1 MPTNS
6 HNLLRLPV
14 VLLGTG
20 LCAALMQ
27 IPAAPPAGAAPVPL
41 SVQDPAVSEQWVHS
55 ATRPGEKDAPLAI
68 DVMSVSSPTPMVPG
82 DRLRIEVELHN
93 TTAQR
98 LTDIVV
104 QSRRTEAVGSVAEA
118 RLKLATNAND
128 YPYYGAPVVIPRD
141 LAPDEKRRVV
151 LDIAT
156 DAAPGGLALPGPGVY
171 PVLLTAQAHPVGQEP
186 GNFAT
191 ERFLLDATKEVA
203 SESASA
209 GTESRGEGAA
219 EGASE
224 GHGASAAE
232 EDQATPAAPEPA
244 PAAPTVPVGL
254 IYPLAAE
261 VDIVPGETG
270 EAPEYPPLL
279 LESEKLAD
287 ELAPDGRLR
296 RLLDQW
302 DQATTSEHGGQLK
315 HSSCLAIDPALL
327 EAVDRMSHGYNVG
340 GERAKLAK
348 QGQRLRDSWGK
359 NKDTIPGA
367 PGRGMADATTWIEDI
382 QRILSDPETCV
393 FALPWGNA
401 DLNAVRTTANSWLMR
416 EALQRGPAV
425 ITRVTGRE
433 PSRNIVLP
441 GTGYI
446 NPQTAPWLGW
456 ADTYYQQDPALL
468 SEGRAGL
475 SDAWATA
482 QAHSL
487 TQPPKGA
494 QPSKG
499 AQPAEQKSNL
509 EDTKLPAAQ
518 GSETPPQPTE
528 HPVSALVAN
537 NTVWAAP
544 QAGRFAQ
551 LSEGIQAVTYQDSLA
566 ATLAATGPHP
576 ETVGYSNPD
585 SRYDYRLDSAASR
598 DLVASAALRLAVQE
612 QAQPTA
618 PAPHASSQPT
628 PPPLLAVPPA
638 LLSADTARSL
648 LDTTAG
654 LFAQHQASP
663 IALADYLAA
672 SPHEQAALAHHST
685 AGAQQDP
692 AFGSPYPDPS
702 ASSDTERLRVAQQ
715 ANYTDDL
722 TQVMVRDTAIALTP
736 YDFTAPLRR
745 ELLSGLAVSPRRA
758 VARHDQLIDEVDARL
773 NGNRD
778 ILQSLRGSVALIPPG
793 GVYTRASNASP
804 LLAVAANGL
813 PLPVVVNI
821 GWSGAEANADAARI
835 QAPQGLRIPARG
847 SITVQMT
854 ADLPENELIDV
865 RMWLSTPEGARISES
880 VDVRVNTRS
889 GAIATRGIV
898 VATLTVLILL
908 LLFRVGR
915 ARLKRPSAIPPHSG
929 GKMPPR

>member
-6 HNLLRLPV
+6 HNLLRLPA
-14 VLLGTG
+14 VLLSTG
-20 LCAALMQ
+20 LCAALGAALMH
-27 IPAAPPAGAAPVPL
+27 IPVAGAAPVPL
-41 SVQDPAVSEQWVHS
+41 SVQDPEVSQQWVHS

-68 DVMSVSSPTPMVPG
+68 DVLSVSSPTPMLPG

-93 TTAQR
+93 TTSER

-104 QSRRTEAVGSVAEA
+104 QSRRTDAVSSVAEA

-156 DAAPGGLALPGPGVY
+156 DASPGGLALPGPGVY
-171 PVLLTAQAHPVGQEP
+171 PVLLTAQAHAVGQEP

-191 ERFLLDATKEVA
+191 ERFLLDATKKVPEVA
-203 SESASA
+203 GA
-209 GTESRGEGAA
+209 GEAAAPEGAA
-219 EGASE
+219 
-224 GHGASAAE
+224 
-232 EDQATPAAPEPA
+232 PEA
-244 PAAPTVPVGL
+244 TVPVGL

-302 DQATTSEHGGQLK
+302 EQASTSEQGAQLK
-315 HSSCLAIDPALL
+315 HGSCLAIDPALL
-327 EAVDRMSHGYNVG
+327 EAVDRMSHGYSVG

-359 NKDTIPGA
+359 NKDTVPGA
-367 PGRGMADATTWIEDI
+367 PGRGVADAATWIEDI

-393 FALPWGNA
+393 FALPWGNT
-401 DLNAVRTTANSWLMR
+401 DLNAVRSTANTWLMR

-441 GTGYI
+441 GSGYI
-446 NPQTAPWLGW
+446 TPQTAPWLGW

-468 SEGRAGL
+468 NRGSAGL
-475 SDAWATA
+475 SDSWAAT

-494 QPSKG
+494 QPSPG
-499 AQPAEQKSNL
+499 MQPSQGTQPTEHQNNL
-509 EDTKLPAAQ
+509 EDTTLPPAQGDAAAAQ
-518 GSETPPQPTE
+518 HPE
-528 HPVSALVAN
+528 HPLSVLLAN

-551 LSEGIQAVTYQDSLA
+551 LSEGIQAVTYHDSLA
-566 ATLAATGPHP
+566 ATLAATGRHP

-598 DLVASAALRLAVQE
+598 DLVAGAALRLAVQE
-612 QAQPTA
+612 QAQTRALA
-618 PAPHASSQPT
+618 PQASSQPHT
-628 PPPLLAVPPA
+628 PPLLAVPPA
-638 LLSADTARSL
+638 LLSADTARTL
-648 LDTTAG
+648 LSTTTG

-672 SPHEQAALAHHST
+672 SPTEQAALAQHQS
-685 AGAQQDP
+685 AAASAEP

-722 TQVMVRDTAIALTP
+722 TQVMVRDPAIALTP

-745 ELLSGLAVSPRRA
+745 ELLSTLAVSPRRA

-778 ILQSLRGSVALIPPG
+778 IVQSLRGSVALIPPG

-821 GWSGAEANADAARI
+821 GWSGAEANAHAARI

-865 RMWLSTPEGARISES
+865 RMWLATPEGARISES

-898 VATLTVLILL
+898 VTALTVLILL

-915 ARLKRPSAIPPHSG
+915 ARFKRPSAIAPHSG

>member
-1 MPTNS
+1 MPTKS
-6 HNLLRLPV
+6 HNRVRLPAA
-14 VLLGTG
+14 LLSAG
-20 LCAALMQ
+20 LCAALMP
-27 IPAAPPAGAAPVPL
+27 IPGAQAAPVPL
-41 SVQDPAVSEQWVHS
+41 SVQDPAVTEEWVHS

-68 DVMSVSSPTPMVPG
+68 DVLSVSSGTPMTPG

-93 TTAQR
+93 TTSER
-98 LTDIVV
+98 LTEIVV

-118 RLKLATNAND
+118 RVKLATNAND

-141 LAPDEKRRVV
+141 LAPDERRRVV

-191 ERFLLDATKEVA
+191 ERFLLDATKQA
-203 SESASA
+203 ADSS
-209 GTESRGEGAA
+209 EGAA
-219 EGASE
+219 EAGGIAEAGGAE
-224 GHGASAAE
+224 GVAAGVAARPGEGAPSVPS
-232 EDQATPAAPEPA
+232 TPS
-244 PAAPTVPVGL
+244 VPVGL

-279 LESEKLAD
+279 LESEHLAE
-287 ELAPDGRLR
+287 ELAPEGRLR

-302 DQATTSEHGGQLK
+302 DHALASEQGAQLK

-327 EAVDRMSHGYNVG
+327 EAVDRMSHGYSVG

-359 NKDTIPGA
+359 NKTTIPGA
-367 PGRGMADATTWIEDI
+367 PGRGAADAATWIEDI
-382 QRILSDPETCV
+382 QRILSDPDTCV
-393 FALPWGNA
+393 FALPWANA
-401 DLNAVRTTANSWLMR
+401 DLNAVRTTANTWLMR

-425 ITRVTGRE
+425 ITRITGRE

-441 GTGYI
+441 GSGYI
-446 NPQTAPWLGW
+446 TNQTAPWLGW
-456 ADTYYQQDPALL
+456 ADTFYQQDPALL
-468 SEGRAGL
+468 SQARAGL
-475 SDAWATA
+475 SDAWSN
-482 QAHSL
+482 AHAHP
-487 TQPPKGA
+487 QPPAPAAAKEA
-494 QPSKG
+494 QPT
-499 AQPAEQKSNL
+499 EQQSTL
-509 EDTKLPAAQ
+509 EDTTLPATH
-518 GSETPPQPTE
+518 STDTPPQPTQ
-528 HPVSALVAN
+528 HPVSVLVAD

-544 QAGRFAQ
+544 KSGRFAQ
-551 LSEGIQAVTYQDSLA
+551 LSEGIQAVTYHDSLA

-598 DLVASAALRLAVQE
+598 DLVAGAALRLAVQE
-612 QAQPTA
+612 HSTPTA
-618 PAPHASSQPT
+618 PAPQASSQPT
-628 PPPLLAVPPA
+628 PAPLMAVPPA

-654 LFAQHQASP
+654 LFAEHRINP
-663 IALADYLAA
+663 ISLADYLASGA
-672 SPHEQAALAHHST
+672 ADQAALAQQAT
-685 AGAQQDP
+685 AGAPSDP
-692 AFGSPYPDPS
+692 GFGSPYPDPS
-702 ASSDTERLRVAQQ
+702 ASSDTERLRAAQQ

-722 TQVMVRDTAIALTP
+722 TQVMVRDPAIALTP

-745 ELLSGLAVSPRRA
+745 ELLSALAVSPRRA
-758 VARHDQLIDEVDARL
+758 VARHDRLLDEVDARL

-821 GWSGAEANADAARI
+821 GWSGAEANTLSARI
-835 QAPQGLRIPARG
+835 QTPQGLRIPARG

-898 VATLTVLILL
+898 VGTLTVLILL

-915 ARLKRPSAIPPHSG
+915 ARLKRPSAIPPHSD

>member
-6 HNLLRLPV
+6 YNLLRLPA

-27 IPAAPPAGAAPVPL
+27 IPATQLAPMAGAAPVPM

-93 TTAQR
+93 TTAKR

-118 RLKLATNAND
+118 RLKLARNAND
-128 YPYYGAPVVIPRD
+128 YPYYGAPVVISRD

-191 ERFLLDATKEVA
+191 ERFLLDATKEVRSEG
-203 SESASA
+203 SESAS
-209 GTESRGEGAA
+209 EG
-219 EGASE
+219 
-224 GHGASAAE
+224 AAE
-232 EDQATPAAPEPA
+232 EDQATPPEPA
-244 PAAPTVPVGL
+244 PATPTVPVGL

-279 LESEKLAD
+279 LESEKLAE
-287 ELAPDGRLR
+287 ELAPGGRLR

-302 DQATTSEHGGQLK
+302 DQATTSEHGAQLK
-315 HSSCLAIDPALL
+315 HGSCLAIDPALL

-359 NKDTIPGA
+359 NKDIIPGA
-367 PGRGMADATTWIEDI
+367 PGRGVADATTWIEDI

-441 GTGYI
+441 GSGYI
-446 NPQTAPWLGW
+446 SPQTAPWLGW

-468 SEGRAGL
+468 SAGRAGL

-487 TQPPKGA
+487 TQPA
-494 QPSKG
+494 KG

-537 NTVWAAP
+537 NTVWSAP

-618 PAPHASSQPT
+618 PAPRASSQPT
-628 PPPLLAVPPA
+628 PPPLLAVPPV

-648 LDTTAG
+648 LDTTTG

-672 SPHEQAALAHHST
+672 DPHEQAALAHHST
-685 AGAQQDP
+685 AGAQADP

-745 ELLSGLAVSPRRA
+745 ELLSSLAVSPRRA

-821 GWSGAEANADAARI
+821 GWSGAEANADSARI